1 MSEEHSNTFESK
13 IEIIETKY
21 AKPKIG
27 FALFPTFMYNNNDN
41 NNNNSNDNDDDD
53 KTQDS

>member
-1 MSEEHSNTFESK
+1 MSEEYSNTFESK

-27 FALFPTFMYNNNDN
+27 FALFPTFMYNNN
-41 NNNNSNDNDDDD
+41 NDNDDDD